1 MPLRQEGFVWSRAVC
16 QVFLEEAPWS
26 RPLVTEP
33 SRRPPAA
40 AACEKPPSGSSWS
53 ALVRGLHYKSCSVFS
68 NRTVLT
74 VFLCIASAC
83 QWVATGKSIF
93 FFTFF
98 DRSGCDVM

>member
-1 MPLRQEGFVWSRAVC
+1 MPPRQEGFVWSRAVC

-40 AACEKPPSGSSWS
+40 AACEKPPSGSFGQRPP
-53 ALVRGLHYKSCSVFS
+53 LQILFSVFQPHCFNNFPLHCLS
-68 NRTVLT
+68 
-74 VFLCIASAC
+74 SAC